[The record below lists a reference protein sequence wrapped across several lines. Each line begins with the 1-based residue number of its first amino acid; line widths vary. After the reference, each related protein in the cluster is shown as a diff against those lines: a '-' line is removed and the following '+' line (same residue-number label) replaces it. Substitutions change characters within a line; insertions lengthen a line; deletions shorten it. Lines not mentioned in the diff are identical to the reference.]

1 MYSWLV
7 RSLGN
12 ISVSLKLGIGF
23 GLVLLLTIVITLTGW
38 LGMASLIERGDKG
51 RCRGT
56 RLWHQGI
63 VAQGR

>member
-38 LGMASLIERGDKG
+38 LGMTSLIERSDKLASITLLNDLS
-51 RCRGT
+51 RDLRVT
-56 RLWHQGI
+56 
-63 VAQGR
+63 